1 MDAERAA
8 PSVAGSQARRSG
20 PREGAPAARTRRR
33 ARGATTTAPTAPPV
47 RPGAAVEASD
57 GRLGTVEEVVVR
69 PESGEVAYLVVRRGW
84 TDRLLHVAAAQV
96 DRIDDDAGAVRLRV
110 TRDEAERLSAGV
122 PQEAAGGAFA
132 HQTGDR
138 VTVPVLEERLGAET
152 RAVDLGEL
160 RVHKRVETEEAR
172 VTQEVTR
179 DDLLVERVPINRPLE
194 APAVSRVEGDWYVV
208 PVMEEV
214 LVVRKQLMLKEE
226 VRIRRQPVT
235 EAQEVRATLR
245 RERVELEDA
254 TRDGVRA
261 APPGPKGRGSRPGRG
276 AAGTAGTASTGI
288 A

>member
-1 MDAERAA
+1 
-8 PSVAGSQARRSG
+8 
-20 PREGAPAARTRRR
+20 
-33 ARGATTTAPTAPPV
+33 
-47 RPGAAVEASD
+47 
-57 GRLGTVEEVVVR
+57 VVVR

-96 DRIDDDAGAVRLRV
+96 ERTDDAGAVRLRV
-110 TRDEAERLSAGV
+110 IRDEAERLSAGV
-122 PQEAAGGAFA
+122 PQEAAGVTLA

-138 VTVPVLEERLGAET
+138 VTVPILEERLEAET
-152 RAVDLGEL
+152 RVVDQGEL

-179 DDLLVERVPINRPLE
+179 DDLLIERVPVNRPLE

-214 LVVRKQLMLKEE
+214 LVVRKQLVLKEE

-235 EAQEVRATLR
+235 ESREVRETLR

-254 TRDGVRA
+254 TRDGVRGMPGA
-261 APPGPKGRGSRPGRG
+261 EAPPAGRDSDVQ
-276 AAGTAGTASTGI
+276 ATQE
-288 A
+288 